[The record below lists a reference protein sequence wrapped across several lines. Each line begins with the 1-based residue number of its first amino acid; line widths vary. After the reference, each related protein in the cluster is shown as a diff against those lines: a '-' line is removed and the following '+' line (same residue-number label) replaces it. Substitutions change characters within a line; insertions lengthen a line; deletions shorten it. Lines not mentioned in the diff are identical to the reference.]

1 MKNLTPELIAK
12 AKAAGSAEELLDIAK
27 ANGVELTA
35 EEAKTYFEQL
45 SANGAVSDDD
55 LDTVAG
61 GSDGGC
67 GNDDEEKEEKKE
79 EEKKEPN
86 ITPTNSMKCPFCG
99 SLIPRLPIFQ
109 YSCPKCGKI
118 VDDYVK

>member
-1 MKNLTPELIAK
+1 MKNLTPEMIDK
-12 AKAAGSAEELLDIAK
+12 AKAAKSAEELLGIAK

-45 SANGAVSDDD
+45 HVNSAVSDDD

-61 GSDGGC
+61 GSEGGC

-99 SLIPRLPIFQ
+99 SRIPRLPIFQ
-109 YSCPKCGKI
+109 YSCPKCDKI

>member
-1 MKNLTPELIAK
+1 MKNLTPEMIDK
-12 AKAAGSAEELLDIAK
+12 AKAAKSAEELLEIAK

-45 SANGAVSDDD
+45 KANSAVSDDE

-67 GNDDEEKEEKKE
+67 GSDEDADENSTEKEENLIKHPCPECGGATIAMAFAKRRC
-79 EEKKEPN
+79 KVCGYVS
-86 ITPTNSMKCPFCG
+86 NSN
-99 SLIPRLPIFQ
+99 LNL
-109 YSCPKCGKI
+109 
-118 VDDYVK
+118 

>member
-1 MKNLTPELIAK
+1 MNHFTPEVIAK
-12 AKAAGSAEELLDIAK
+12 AKATRSAEELLEIAK

-45 SANGAVSDDD
+45 KANSAVSDDE

-67 GNDDEEKEEKKE
+67 GSDEDADENSTENSTEQEENPIKHPCPE
-79 EEKKEPN
+79 CGG
-86 ITPTNSMKCPFCG
+86 PTIAMAFAKRRCKVCGYVSNSN
-99 SLIPRLPIFQ
+99 LNL
-109 YSCPKCGKI
+109 
-118 VDDYVK
+118 